1 MWLVTY
7 ADGSTEEFSGANT
20 LELVCASLD
29 EKKSVIKIERIDNVV
44 KGTLSV

>member
-7 ADGSTEEFSGANT
+7 VDGSTEGFSEDNT

-29 EKKSVIKIERIDNVV
+29 ARKSVIKIERID
-44 KGTLSV
+44 SCR